1 MEATVIK
8 IGSSLG
14 FKVPESIA
22 RDYNFKPGS
31 IVEMNFRKNGELVL
45 RGKAKIREGWD
56 EKFAQYAKDGEDKK
70 LLPDFFDSETD
81 TLL

>member
-14 FKVPESIA
+14 LKVPESIV
-22 RDYNFKPGS
+22 RDYNLKPGS
-31 IVEMNFRKNGELVL
+31 IVEMYLRKNGELDL
-45 RGKAKIREGWD
+45 CGKAKIREGWD
-56 EKFAQYAKDGEDKK
+56 EKFARYAKDGEDKE